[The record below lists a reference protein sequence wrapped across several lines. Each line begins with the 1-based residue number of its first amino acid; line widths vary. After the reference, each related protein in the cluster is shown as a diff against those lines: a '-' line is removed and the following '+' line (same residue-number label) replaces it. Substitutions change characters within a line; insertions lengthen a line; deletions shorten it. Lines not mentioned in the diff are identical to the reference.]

1 MRHSYGRPKPIAATM
16 NRLPL
21 VLLLLA
27 VALFIVADLLLG
39 FDFNWVD
46 YVIVI
51 IIALFGLKGYIKG
64 LINTIFSLAGYLVG
78 MLAAYLLSPKLTL
91 IAMQK
96 TKLGESIANKLN
108 EVVPAVSL
116 IGNMKI
122 TDTQSESALSI
133 ADKIPELENAIAE
146 NTMLKQLMSVTN
158 AAVETGDLYSET
170 VVTVNDFIA
179 FSILKVIAFIV
190 LFILI
195 KLLVVIIGKLISG
208 VLSSSSILGTANRIT
223 GMVTGFAVG
232 ILICYIVFVI
242 AIPILGSIHIIK
254 VPETY
259 TESIALSWFNKLIM
273 LRIK

>member
-1 MRHSYGRPKPIAATM
+1 
-16 NRLPL
+16 
-21 VLLLLA
+21 

>member
-96 TKLGESIANKLN
+96 LN
-108 EVVPAVSL
+108 WERA
-116 IGNMKI
+116 
-122 TDTQSESALSI
+122 
-133 ADKIPELENAIAE
+133 
-146 NTMLKQLMSVTN
+146 
-158 AAVETGDLYSET
+158 
-170 VVTVNDFIA
+170 
-179 FSILKVIAFIV
+179 
-190 LFILI
+190 
-195 KLLVVIIGKLISG
+195 
-208 VLSSSSILGTANRIT
+208 
-223 GMVTGFAVG
+223 
-232 ILICYIVFVI
+232 
-242 AIPILGSIHIIK
+242 
-254 VPETY
+254 
-259 TESIALSWFNKLIM
+259 
-273 LRIK
+273 